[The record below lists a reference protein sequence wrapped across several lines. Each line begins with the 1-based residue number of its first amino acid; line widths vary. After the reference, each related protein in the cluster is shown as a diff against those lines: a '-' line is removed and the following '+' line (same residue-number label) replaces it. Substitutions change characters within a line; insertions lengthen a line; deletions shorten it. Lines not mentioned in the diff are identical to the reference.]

1 MEWTDDGIVINVRKH
16 GESSAIV
23 TLMTKEHGRAAGLVR
38 GARGPKL
45 RGILQAG
52 NAVHATW
59 RARLADH
66 LGNYSLEP
74 LTAHAAEILTDGNR
88 LCALT
93 SACALMEFSLPERQP
108 DPDIYALLEG
118 LMQALAGDRWA
129 SDYVRWELGLLTA
142 LGFGLDLTACAATGV
157 LDDLVYVSPKSGRA
171 VSREAGLPYHDR
183 MLALPAFLKNGRN
196 GNGKGEVPSTE
207 DIIAGLDLTAFFLN
221 RYVLRP
227 HERTLPDSRE
237 RLRAALKRVPDRANQ
252 S

>member
-1 MEWTDDGIVINVRKH
+1 MEWSDDGIVISVRRH

-23 TLMTKEHGRAAGLVR
+23 TLLTKDHGRAAGLVH

-45 RGILQAG
+45 RGVLQPG

-66 LGNYSLEP
+66 LGTYALEAQ
-74 LTAHAAEILTDGNR
+74 TAHAAEILTDGNR

-93 SACALMEFSLPERQP
+93 SACALIEFSLPERQP
-108 DPDIYALLEG
+108 DPDVYALMEG
-118 LMQALAGDRWA
+118 LMQALAGEDWA
-129 SDYVRWELGLLTA
+129 SDYVRWEMGLLTA

-157 LDDLVYVSPKSGRA
+157 LDDLVYVSPKTGRA

-183 MLALPAFLKNGRN
+183 MLTLPAFLKGN
-196 GNGKGEVPSTE
+196 GNRPSTE
-207 DIIAGLDLTAFFLN
+207 AIIFGLDLTGFFLN
-221 RYVLRP
+221 RYVLAP

-237 RLRAALKRVPDRANQ
+237 RLRNALTRSVSLPG
-252 S
+252 

>member
-1 MEWTDDGIVINVRKH
+1 MGSRTIMEWSDDGIVINVRKH

-45 RGILQAG
+45 RGVLQAG

-66 LGNYSLEP
+66 LGNYALEAQ
-74 LTAHAAEILTDGNR
+74 TAHAAEILTDGDR

-93 SACALMEFSLPERQP
+93 SACALIEFSLPERQP
-108 DPDIYALLEG
+108 DPDIHALLEG
-118 LMQALAGDRWA
+118 LMQALAGDQWA

-142 LGFGLDLTACAATGV
+142 LGFGLDLSACAATGV
-157 LDDLVYVSPKSGRA
+157 LEDLVYVSPKSGRA
-171 VSREAGLPYHDR
+171 VSADAGRAYHDR
-183 MLALPAFLKNGRN
+183 MLTLPMFLT
-196 GNGKGEVPSTE
+196 GNGKHPATE
-207 DIIAGLDLTAFFLN
+207 DIIAGMDLTAFFLN
-221 RYVLRP
+221 RHVLRP

-237 RLRAALKRVPDRANQ
+237 RLRNALKRAIA
-252 S
+252 